1 MPDCIHDKDHLLCF
15 PTAFFLLLIHHRKNT
30 YSVMS
35 PYQYE
40 TVKVEVSAEGV
51 AHVQLHR
58 PKKLNAF
65 NDQSVQMHPFRGNMS
80 LFIHTIHSIDSFP
93 MSERHFKTF
102 L

>member
-1 MPDCIHDKDHLLCF
+1 
-15 PTAFFLLLIHHRKNT
+15 
-30 YSVMS
+30 MS

-65 NDQSVQMHPFRGNMS
+65 NDQSVQCVHSGGEMRFLIRAIYYVD
-80 LFIHTIHSIDSFP
+80 LFL
-93 MSERHFKTF
+93 MSERHSKTF
-102 L
+102 LSTATYSLLLSLALAACLLPV

>member
-1 MPDCIHDKDHLLCF
+1 
-15 PTAFFLLLIHHRKNT
+15 
-30 YSVMS
+30 MS

-65 NDQSVQMHPFRGNMS
+65 NDQSVQ
-80 LFIHTIHSIDSFP
+80 FINSGGK
-93 MSERHFKTF
+93 RVC
-102 L
+102 